1 MAMGFCDSAQARST
15 ACSELKR
22 FGSVLRGREAKE
34 GLQLVGVGLLK
45 ANTLMNQQWHLINV

>member
-1 MAMGFCDSAQARST
+1 MATCLCGSAQARSA

-22 FGSVLRGREAKE
+22 FGSVLRGREVKE
-34 GLQLVGVGLLK
+34 GLPLVGVRLLK